1 MDDLKYTT
9 ASNIINLRQKAGM
22 TQSELAALINY
33 SDKSVSK
40 WERAEAVPDAYVLK
54 KMSEIFGVTVD
65 YLLSP
70 HDGWNQDPRQ
80 KKPAYS
86 NQVIIL
92 LSVTGVWML
101 ALILFISLW
110 LLGNL
115 VWIIFIYA
123 ILFSMLVLLVLNSVL
138 EQGKHNY
145 FIISA
150 LLLSVVASLYFS
162 FLYFGKQNYWQLFL
176 LLAPAWIVVYLA
188 SRLRKRPDKEKN
200 AKSKRPAEKHPQ
212 AVLVRAGQL
221 TRLYSP

>member
-70 HDGWNQDPRQ
+70 HDGWDQDPRQ

-138 EQGKHNY
+138 EQGRHNY

-188 SRLRKRPDKEKN
+188 SRLRKWPDKEKN
-200 AKSKRPAEKHPQ
+200 A
-212 AVLVRAGQL
+212 
-221 TRLYSP
+221 

>member
-22 TQSELAALINY
+22 TQSELAGLINY

-70 HDGWNQDPRQ
+70 HDGWDQDPRQ
-80 KKPAYS
+80 KKPLYS

-101 ALILFISLW
+101 ALILFITLW
-110 LLGNL
+110 
-115 VWIIFIYA
+115 
-123 ILFSMLVLLVLNSVL
+123 MLKSGMDHFYLCHSFLHAGAAGAQLRSGAGEAQLSDHRRADSFHRSVAVLLFPVFRKA
-138 EQGKHNY
+138 E
-145 FIISA
+145 
-150 LLLSVVASLYFS
+150 
-162 FLYFGKQNYWQLFL
+162 
-176 LLAPAWIVVYLA
+176 LLAAVPAAGPGLA
-188 SRLRKRPDKEKN
+188 GGFSDLP
-200 AKSKRPAEKHPQ
+200 PAE
-212 AVLVRAGQL
+212 AA
-221 TRLYSP
+221 

>member
-22 TQSELAALINY
+22 TQSELAGLINY

-65 YLLSP
+65 YLLNP
-70 HDGWNQDPRQ
+70 HDGWDQDPRK

-86 NQVIIL
+86 NQIIML

-110 LLGNL
+110 MLGNL

-138 EQGKHNY
+138 EQGRHNY
-145 FIISA
+145 LIIGA
-150 LLLSVVASLYFS
+150 LILSIVASLYFS
-162 FLYFGKQNYWQLFL
+162 FLYFGKQNYWQLYL
-176 LLAPAWIVVYLA
+176 LLAPAWLVVFLT
-188 SRLRKRPDKEKN
+188 SRLRKRPEKEQ
-200 AKSKRPAEKHPQ
+200 KS
-212 AVLVRAGQL
+212 
-221 TRLYSP
+221 

>member
-22 TQSELAALINY
+22 TQSELAGLINY

-65 YLLSP
+65 YLLNP
-70 HDGWNQDPRQ
+70 HDGWDQDPRK

-86 NQVIIL
+86 NQIIML

-110 LLGNL
+110 MLGNL

-138 EQGKHNY
+138 EQGRHNY
-145 FIISA
+145 LIIGA
-150 LLLSVVASLYFS
+150 LILSIVASLYFS
-162 FLYFGKQNYWQLFL
+162 FLYFGKQNYWQLYL
-176 LLAPAWIVVYLA
+176 LLAPAWLVVFLT
-188 SRLRKRPDKEKN
+188 SRLRKRPEKEQK
-200 AKSKRPAEKHPQ
+200 
-212 AVLVRAGQL
+212 
-221 TRLYSP
+221 T

>member
-9 ASNIINLRQKAGM
+9 DSNIINLRQKAGM
-22 TQSELAALINY
+22 TQSELAGLINY

-65 YLLSP
+65 YLLNP
-70 HDGWNQDPRQ
+70 HDGWDQDPRK

-86 NQVIIL
+86 NQIIML

-110 LLGNL
+110 MLGNL

-138 EQGKHNY
+138 EQGRHNY
-145 FIISA
+145 LIIGA
-150 LLLSVVASLYFS
+150 LILSIVASLYFS
-162 FLYFGKQNYWQLFL
+162 FLYFGKQNYWQLYL
-176 LLAPAWIVVYLA
+176 LLAPAWLVVFLT
-188 SRLRKRPDKEKN
+188 SRLRKRPEKEQ
-200 AKSKRPAEKHPQ
+200 KS
-212 AVLVRAGQL
+212 
-221 TRLYSP
+221 

>member
-70 HDGWNQDPRQ
+70 HDGWDQDPRQ

-110 LLGNL
+110 LMGNL

-123 ILFSMLVLLVLNSVL
+123 ILFSMLVLLVLNSVW
-138 EQGKHNY
+138 EQGRHNY

-176 LLAPAWIVVYLA
+176 LLAPAWIVSIWPPACGSGLTKKRTHKA
-188 SRLRKRPDKEKN
+188 NALRRN
-200 AKSKRPAEKHPQ
+200 IR
-212 AVLVRAGQL
+212 RAF
-221 TRLYSP
+221 

>member
-70 HDGWNQDPRQ
+70 HDGWDQDPRQ

-162 FLYFGKQNYWQLFL
+162 FLYFGKQNYWQLYL
-176 LLAPAWIVVYLA
+176 LLAPAWLVVFLT
-188 SRLRKRPDKEKN
+188 SRLRKRPEKEQ
-200 AKSKRPAEKHPQ
+200 KS
-212 AVLVRAGQL
+212 
-221 TRLYSP
+221 

>member
-1 MDDLKYTT
+1 MTDDQ
-9 ASNIINLRQKAGM
+9 LRQLIAENIAYYRKQHGD
-22 TQSELAALINY
+22 TQADLAEKLNY

-70 HDGWNQDPRQ
+70 HDGWDQDPRQ
-80 KKPAYS
+80 KKPLYS

-101 ALILFISLW
+101 ALILFITLW

-138 EQGKHNY
+138 EQGRHNY
-145 FIISA
+145 LIIGA
-150 LLLSVVASLYFS
+150 LVLSIVASLYFS
-162 FLYFGKQNYWQLFL
+162 FLYFGKQNYWQLYL
-176 LLAPAWIVVYLA
+176 LLAPAWLVVFLT
-188 SRLRKRPDKEKN
+188 SRLRKRPEKEQ
-200 AKSKRPAEKHPQ
+200 KS
-212 AVLVRAGQL
+212 
-221 TRLYSP
+221 

>member
-70 HDGWNQDPRQ
+70 HDGWDQDPRQ

-138 EQGKHNY
+138 EQGRHNY

-176 LLAPAWIVVYLA
+176 LLAPAWLVVFLT
-188 SRLRKRPDKEKN
+188 SRLRKRPEKEQ
-200 AKSKRPAEKHPQ
+200 KS
-212 AVLVRAGQL
+212 
-221 TRLYSP
+221 

>member
-1 MDDLKYTT
+1 MDDLKYNT

-22 TQSELAALINY
+22 TQSELAGLINY

-65 YLLSP
+65 YLLNP
-70 HDGWNQDPRQ
+70 HDGWDQDPRK

-86 NQVIIL
+86 NQIIML

-110 LLGNL
+110 MLGNL

-138 EQGKHNY
+138 EQGRHNY
-145 FIISA
+145 LIIGA
-150 LLLSVVASLYFS
+150 LILSIVASLYFS
-162 FLYFGKQNYWQLFL
+162 FLYFGKQNYWQLYL
-176 LLAPAWIVVYLA
+176 LLAPAWLVVFLT
-188 SRLRKRPDKEKN
+188 SRLRKRPEKEQ
-200 AKSKRPAEKHPQ
+200 KS
-212 AVLVRAGQL
+212 
-221 TRLYSP
+221 

>member
-1 MDDLKYTT
+1 MDDLKYIT

-22 TQSELAALINY
+22 TQSELAGLINY

-70 HDGWNQDPRQ
+70 HDGWDQDPRQ
-80 KKPAYS
+80 KKPLYS

-101 ALILFISLW
+101 ALILFITLW

-138 EQGKHNY
+138 EQGRHNY
-145 FIISA
+145 LIIGA
-150 LLLSVVASLYFS
+150 LVLSIVASLYFS
-162 FLYFGKQNYWQLFL
+162 FLYFGKQNYWQLYL
-176 LLAPAWIVVYLA
+176 LLAPAWLVVFLT
-188 SRLRKRPDKEKN
+188 SRLRKRPEKEQ
-200 AKSKRPAEKHPQ
+200 KS
-212 AVLVRAGQL
+212 
-221 TRLYSP
+221 

>member
-22 TQSELAALINY
+22 TQSELAGLINY

-70 HDGWNQDPRQ
+70 HDGWDQDPRQ
-80 KKPAYS
+80 KKPLYS

-101 ALILFISLW
+101 ALILFITLW
-110 LLGNL
+110 MLGNL

-138 EQGKHNY
+138 EQGRHNY
-145 FIISA
+145 LIIGA
-150 LLLSVVASLYFS
+150 LILSIVASLYFS
-162 FLYFGKQNYWQLFL
+162 FLYFGKQNYWQLYL
-176 LLAPAWIVVYLA
+176 LLAPAWLVVFLT
-188 SRLRKRPDKEKN
+188 SRLRKRPEKEQ
-200 AKSKRPAEKHPQ
+200 KS
-212 AVLVRAGQL
+212 
-221 TRLYSP
+221 

>member
-22 TQSELAALINY
+22 TQSELAGLINY

-65 YLLSP
+65 YLLNP
-70 HDGWNQDPRQ
+70 HDGWDQDPRK

-86 NQVIIL
+86 NQIIML

-101 ALILFISLW
+101 AMILFISLW
-110 LLGNL
+110 MLGNL

-138 EQGKHNY
+138 EQGRHNY
-145 FIISA
+145 LIIGA
-150 LLLSVVASLYFS
+150 LILSIVASLYFS
-162 FLYFGKQNYWQLFL
+162 FLYFGKQNYWQLYL
-176 LLAPAWIVVYLA
+176 LLAPAWLVVFLT
-188 SRLRKRPDKEKN
+188 SRLRKRPEKEQ
-200 AKSKRPAEKHPQ
+200 KS
-212 AVLVRAGQL
+212 
-221 TRLYSP
+221 

>member
-22 TQSELAALINY
+22 TQSELAGLINY

-70 HDGWNQDPRQ
+70 HDGWDQDPRQ
-80 KKPAYS
+80 KKPLYS

-101 ALILFISLW
+101 ALILFITLW

-138 EQGKHNY
+138 EQGRHNY
-145 FIISA
+145 LIIGA
-150 LLLSVVASLYFS
+150 LVFSIVASLYFS
-162 FLYFGKQNYWQLFL
+162 FLYFGKQNYWQLYL
-176 LLAPAWIVVYLA
+176 LLAPAWLVVFLT
-188 SRLRKRPDKEKN
+188 SRLRKRPEKEQ
-200 AKSKRPAEKHPQ
+200 KS
-212 AVLVRAGQL
+212 
-221 TRLYSP
+221 

>member
-70 HDGWNQDPRQ
+70 HDGWDQDPRH
-80 KKPAYS
+80 
-86 NQVIIL
+86 QVIIL

-138 EQGKHNY
+138 EQGRHNY

-200 AKSKRPAEKHPQ
+200 A
-212 AVLVRAGQL
+212 
-221 TRLYSP
+221 

>member
-22 TQSELAALINY
+22 TQSELAGLINY

-70 HDGWNQDPRQ
+70 HDGWDQDPRQ
-80 KKPAYS
+80 KKPLYS

-101 ALILFISLW
+101 ALILFITLW

-138 EQGKHNY
+138 EQGRHNY
-145 FIISA
+145 LIIGA
-150 LLLSVVASLYFS
+150 LVLSIVASLYFS

-200 AKSKRPAEKHPQ
+200 A
-212 AVLVRAGQL
+212 
-221 TRLYSP
+221 

>member
-70 HDGWNQDPRQ
+70 HDGWDQDPRQ

-138 EQGKHNY
+138 EQGRHNY

-176 LLAPAWIVVYLA
+176 LPAPAWIVVYLA

-200 AKSKRPAEKHPQ
+200 A
-212 AVLVRAGQL
+212 
-221 TRLYSP
+221 

>member
-33 SDKSVSK
+33 YDKSVSK

-70 HDGWNQDPRQ
+70 HDGWDQDPRQ

-138 EQGKHNY
+138 EQGRHNY

-200 AKSKRPAEKHPQ
+200 A
-212 AVLVRAGQL
+212 
-221 TRLYSP
+221 

>member
-70 HDGWNQDPRQ
+70 HDGWDQDPRQ

-138 EQGKHNY
+138 EQGRHNY

-176 LLAPAWIVVYLA
+176 LLAPAWIVVYLS

-200 AKSKRPAEKHPQ
+200 A
-212 AVLVRAGQL
+212 
-221 TRLYSP
+221 

>member
-22 TQSELAALINY
+22 TQSELAGLINY

-70 HDGWNQDPRQ
+70 HDGWDQDPRQ

-92 LSVTGVWML
+92 LSVMGVWML

-145 FIISA
+145 LIIGA
-150 LLLSVVASLYFS
+150 LILSIVASLYFS
-162 FLYFGKQNYWQLFL
+162 FLYFGKQNYWQLYL
-176 LLAPAWIVVYLA
+176 LLAPAWVTVYLA
-188 SRLRKRPDKEKN
+188 SRLRNRPEKE
-200 AKSKRPAEKHPQ
+200 EKP
-212 AVLVRAGQL
+212 
-221 TRLYSP
+221 

>member
-22 TQSELAALINY
+22 TQSELAGLINY

-65 YLLSP
+65 YLLNP
-70 HDGWNQDPRQ
+70 HDGWDQDPRK

-86 NQVIIL
+86 NQIIML

-110 LLGNL
+110 MLGNL

-138 EQGKHNY
+138 EQGRHNY
-145 FIISA
+145 LIIGA
-150 LLLSVVASLYFS
+150 LILSIVASLYFS
-162 FLYFGKQNYWQLFL
+162 FLYFGKQNYWQLYL
-176 LLAPAWIVVYLA
+176 LLAPAWRVVFLT
-188 SRLRKRPDKEKN
+188 SRLRKRPEKEQ
-200 AKSKRPAEKHPQ
+200 KS
-212 AVLVRAGQL
+212 
-221 TRLYSP
+221 

>member
-22 TQSELAALINY
+22 TQSELAGLINY

-70 HDGWNQDPRQ
+70 HDGWDQDPRQ
-80 KKPAYS
+80 KKPLYS

-101 ALILFISLW
+101 ALILFITLW

-138 EQGKHNY
+138 EQGRHNY
-145 FIISA
+145 LIIGA
-150 LLLSVVASLYFS
+150 LILSIVASLYFS
-162 FLYFGKQNYWQLFL
+162 FLYFGKQNYWQLYL
-176 LLAPAWIVVYLA
+176 LLAPAWLVVFLT
-188 SRLRKRPDKEKN
+188 SRLRKRPEKEQ
-200 AKSKRPAEKHPQ
+200 KS
-212 AVLVRAGQL
+212 
-221 TRLYSP
+221 

>member
-70 HDGWNQDPRQ
+70 HDGWDQDPRQ

-110 LLGNL
+110 LLGHL

-138 EQGKHNY
+138 EQGRHNY

-200 AKSKRPAEKHPQ
+200 A
-212 AVLVRAGQL
+212 
-221 TRLYSP
+221 

>member
-70 HDGWNQDPRQ
+70 HDGWDQDPRQ

-138 EQGKHNY
+138 EQGRNNY

-200 AKSKRPAEKHPQ
+200 A
-212 AVLVRAGQL
+212 
-221 TRLYSP
+221 

>member
-22 TQSELAALINY
+22 TQSELAGLINY

-70 HDGWNQDPRQ
+70 HDGWDQDPRQ
-80 KKPAYS
+80 KKPLYS

-101 ALILFISLW
+101 ALILFITLW

-138 EQGKHNY
+138 EQGRHNY

-162 FLYFGKQNYWQLFL
+162 FLYFGKQNYWQLYL
-176 LLAPAWIVVYLA
+176 LLAPAWLVVFLT
-188 SRLRKRPDKEKN
+188 SRLRKRPEKEQ
-200 AKSKRPAEKHPQ
+200 KS
-212 AVLVRAGQL
+212 
-221 TRLYSP
+221 

>member
-22 TQSELAALINY
+22 TQSELAGLINY

-65 YLLSP
+65 YLLNP
-70 HDGWNQDPRQ
+70 HDGWDQDPRK

-86 NQVIIL
+86 NQIIML

-110 LLGNL
+110 MLGNR

-138 EQGKHNY
+138 EQGRHNY
-145 FIISA
+145 LIIGA
-150 LLLSVVASLYFS
+150 LILSIVASLYFS
-162 FLYFGKQNYWQLFL
+162 FLYFGKQNYWQLYL
-176 LLAPAWIVVYLA
+176 LLAPAWLVVFLT
-188 SRLRKRPDKEKN
+188 SRLRKRPEKEQ
-200 AKSKRPAEKHPQ
+200 KS
-212 AVLVRAGQL
+212 
-221 TRLYSP
+221 

>member
-22 TQSELAALINY
+22 TQSELAGLINY

-70 HDGWNQDPRQ
+70 HDGWDQDPRQ
-80 KKPAYS
+80 KKPLYS

-110 LLGNL
+110 MLGNL

-138 EQGKHNY
+138 EQGRHNY
-145 FIISA
+145 LIIGA
-150 LLLSVVASLYFS
+150 LVLSIVASLYFS
-162 FLYFGKQNYWQLFL
+162 FLYFGKQNYWQLYL
-176 LLAPAWIVVYLA
+176 LLAPAWLVVFLT
-188 SRLRKRPDKEKN
+188 SRLRKRPEKEQ
-200 AKSKRPAEKHPQ
+200 KS
-212 AVLVRAGQL
+212 
-221 TRLYSP
+221 

>member
-70 HDGWNQDPRQ
+70 HDGWDQDPRQ
-80 KKPAYS
+80 KKPLYS

-101 ALILFISLW
+101 ALILFITLW

-138 EQGKHNY
+138 EQGRHNY
-145 FIISA
+145 LIIGA
-150 LLLSVVASLYFS
+150 LVLSIVASLYFS
-162 FLYFGKQNYWQLFL
+162 FLYFGKQNYWQLYL
-176 LLAPAWIVVYLA
+176 LLAPAWLVVFLT
-188 SRLRKRPDKEKN
+188 SRLRKRPEKEQ
-200 AKSKRPAEKHPQ
+200 KS
-212 AVLVRAGQL
+212 
-221 TRLYSP
+221 

>member
-22 TQSELAALINY
+22 TQSELAGLINY

-54 KMSEIFGVTVD
+54 KMSEIFGVTVY
-65 YLLSP
+65 YLLNP
-70 HDGWNQDPRQ
+70 HDGWDQDPRK

-86 NQVIIL
+86 NQIIML

-110 LLGNL
+110 MLGNL

-138 EQGKHNY
+138 EQGRHNY
-145 FIISA
+145 LIIGA
-150 LLLSVVASLYFS
+150 LILSIVASLYFS
-162 FLYFGKQNYWQLFL
+162 FLYFGKQNYWQLYL
-176 LLAPAWIVVYLA
+176 LLAPAWLVVFLT
-188 SRLRKRPDKEKN
+188 SRLRKRPEKEQ
-200 AKSKRPAEKHPQ
+200 KS
-212 AVLVRAGQL
+212 
-221 TRLYSP
+221 

>member
-70 HDGWNQDPRQ
+70 HDGWDQDPRQ

-138 EQGKHNY
+138 EQGRHNY
-145 FIISA
+145 VIISA

-162 FLYFGKQNYWQLFL
+162 FLYFGKQNYWQLYL
-176 LLAPAWIVVYLA
+176 LLAPAWLVVFLT
-188 SRLRKRPDKEKN
+188 SRLRKRPEKEQ
-200 AKSKRPAEKHPQ
+200 KS
-212 AVLVRAGQL
+212 
-221 TRLYSP
+221 

>member
-1 MDDLKYTT
+1 MQTDEATLRKTVAKNIAQYRKAHHDTQLDLATK
-9 ASNIINLRQKAGM
+9 L
-22 TQSELAALINY
+22 NY

-70 HDGWNQDPRQ
+70 HDGWDQDPRQ
-80 KKPAYS
+80 KKPLYS

-110 LLGNL
+110 MLGNL

-138 EQGKHNY
+138 EQGRHNY

-162 FLYFGKQNYWQLFL
+162 FLYFGKQNYWQLYL
-176 LLAPAWIVVYLA
+176 LLAPAWLVVFLT
-188 SRLRKRPDKEKN
+188 SRLRKRPEKEQ
-200 AKSKRPAEKHPQ
+200 KS
-212 AVLVRAGQL
+212 
-221 TRLYSP
+221 

>member
-70 HDGWNQDPRQ
+70 HDGWDQDPRQ

-92 LSVTGVWML
+92 LSVTGVW
-101 ALILFISLW
+101 I
-110 LLGNL
+110 
-115 VWIIFIYA
+115 
-123 ILFSMLVLLVLNSVL
+123 FSMLVLLVLNSVL
-138 EQGKHNY
+138 EQGRHNY

-200 AKSKRPAEKHPQ
+200 A
-212 AVLVRAGQL
+212 
-221 TRLYSP
+221 

>member
-70 HDGWNQDPRQ
+70 HDGWDQDPRQ

-138 EQGKHNY
+138 EQGRHNY

-188 SRLRKRPDKEKN
+188 SRLQKRPDKEKN
-200 AKSKRPAEKHPQ
+200 A
-212 AVLVRAGQL
+212 
-221 TRLYSP
+221 

>member
-22 TQSELAALINY
+22 TQSELAGLINY

-70 HDGWNQDPRQ
+70 HDGWDQDPRQ
-80 KKPAYS
+80 KKPLYS

-110 LLGNL
+110 MLGNL

-138 EQGKHNY
+138 EQGRHNY
-145 FIISA
+145 LIIGA
-150 LLLSVVASLYFS
+150 LILSIVASLYFS
-162 FLYFGKQNYWQLFL
+162 FLYFGKQNYWQLYL
-176 LLAPAWIVVYLA
+176 LLAPAWLVVFLT
-188 SRLRKRPDKEKN
+188 SRLRKRPEKEQ
-200 AKSKRPAEKHPQ
+200 KS
-212 AVLVRAGQL
+212 
-221 TRLYSP
+221 

>member
-22 TQSELAALINY
+22 TQSELAGLINY

-65 YLLSP
+65 YLLNP
-70 HDGWNQDPRQ
+70 HDGWDQDPRQ
-80 KKPAYS
+80 KKPLYS

-110 LLGNL
+110 MLGNL

-138 EQGKHNY
+138 EQGRHNY
-145 FIISA
+145 LIIGA
-150 LLLSVVASLYFS
+150 LILSIVASLYFS
-162 FLYFGKQNYWQLFL
+162 FLYFGKQNYWQLYL
-176 LLAPAWIVVYLA
+176 LLAPAWLVVFLT
-188 SRLRKRPDKEKN
+188 SRLRKRPEKEQ
-200 AKSKRPAEKHPQ
+200 KS
-212 AVLVRAGQL
+212 
-221 TRLYSP
+221 

>member
-22 TQSELAALINY
+22 TQSELAGLINY

-65 YLLSP
+65 YLLNP
-70 HDGWNQDPRQ
+70 HDGWDQDPRT

-86 NQVIIL
+86 NQIIML

-110 LLGNL
+110 MLGNL

-138 EQGKHNY
+138 EQGRHNY
-145 FIISA
+145 LIIGA
-150 LLLSVVASLYFS
+150 LILSIVASLYFS

-200 AKSKRPAEKHPQ
+200 A
-212 AVLVRAGQL
+212 
-221 TRLYSP
+221 

>member
-70 HDGWNQDPRQ
+70 HDGWDQDPRQ

-138 EQGKHNY
+138 EQGRHNY

-200 AKSKRPAEKHPQ
+200 AESKRHAKRQPQ
-212 AVLVRAGQL
+212 GVLVRAGRL
-221 TRLYSP
+221 TRLYFP

>member
-70 HDGWNQDPRQ
+70 HDGWDQDPRQ

-101 ALILFISLW
+101 ALILFICVITGGREEPQPETAEAETTSLTAMAA
-110 LLGNL
+110 
-115 VWIIFIYA
+115 V
-123 ILFSMLVLLVLNSVL
+123 M
-138 EQGKHNY
+138 
-145 FIISA
+145 
-150 LLLSVVASLYFS
+150 
-162 FLYFGKQNYWQLFL
+162 FLM
-176 LLAPAWIVVYLA
+176 VTV
-188 SRLRKRPDKEKN
+188 
-200 AKSKRPAEKHPQ
+200 
-212 AVLVRAGQL
+212 
-221 TRLYSP
+221 